1 MSEQEKVIAI
11 AEMRKMASE
20 IIKKDAKLLDML
32 AKH

>member
-1 MSEQEKVIAI
+1 MSEQEKVVAI
-11 AEMRKMASE
+11 AEMRKMAGE